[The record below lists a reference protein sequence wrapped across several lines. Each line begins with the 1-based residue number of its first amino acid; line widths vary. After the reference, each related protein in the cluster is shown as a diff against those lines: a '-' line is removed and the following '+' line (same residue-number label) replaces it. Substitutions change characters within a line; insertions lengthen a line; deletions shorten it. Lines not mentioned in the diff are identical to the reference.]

1 MMRHAALGA
10 LTALTLALMSGCDR
24 PQGEL
29 DKGATAERPPMAE
42 FVSVIDSDA
51 SGYYL
56 PVADGGEGGWVF
68 HHLFLGQKADFEAW
82 EEGQRSG
89 TFAPVMIEFEN
100 TASPMVQTEL
110 GESRSGRDRVLPTH
124 YRVTNRRV
132 EFEGRSAGL
141 GVVRFEGDLDPGALA
156 ESKRNLGSE
165 DAVLNGTLT
174 VGDQVRRVSLR
185 WWAGD

>member
-1 MMRHAALGA
+1 MMRHAALC
-10 LTALTLALMSGCDR
+10 ALMMLGVALLAGCDR
-24 PQGEL
+24 PEGERN
-29 DKGATAERPPMAE
+29 KGVAAERPLASE
-42 FVSVIDSDA
+42 FVSVIDADP

-56 PVADGGEGGWVF
+56 PVADSDGGGWVF
-68 HHLFLGQKADFEAW
+68 HHLFLGQKPEFDAW
-82 EEGQRSG
+82 EAGQRST

-110 GESRSGRDRVLPTH
+110 GESRSGRDRVLPTR
-124 YRVTNRRV
+124 YRVSNRKV

-141 GVVRFEGDLDPGALA
+141 GVVRFEGDLDPAALA

-165 DAVLNGTLT
+165 DAVLTGTLT
-174 VGDQVRRVSLR
+174 VGDQARRVSLR

>member
-1 MMRHAALGA
+1 MMRHTALGA
-10 LTALTLALMSGCDR
+10 LTALTVALMSGC
-24 PQGEL
+24 
-29 DKGATAERPPMAE
+29 ERPPGERDAGVTSERPAASE
-42 FVSVIDSDA
+42 FVSAIDSDQ

-68 HHLFLGQKADFEAW
+68 HHLFLGQKPDFEAW
-82 EEGQRSG
+82 EAGQRSG

-100 TASPMVQTEL
+100 AASPMFQTEL
-110 GESRSGRDRVLPTH
+110 GESRSGRDRVLPTR
-124 YRVTNRRV
+124 YRVTNRKV

-141 GVVRFEGDLDPGALA
+141 GIVRFEGDLDPGALA

-165 DAVLNGTLT
+165 DAVLTGTLT

>member
-1 MMRHAALGA
+1 MRRYL
-10 LTALTLALMSGCDR
+10 LTVGVLALLAGCDQT
-24 PQGEL
+24 QGER
-29 DKGATAERPPMAE
+29 DKGAAAERPPTAE
-42 FVSVIDSDA
+42 FVSVLDGDS

-56 PVADGGEGGWVF
+56 PTAEGGEGGWVF
-68 HHLFLGQKADFEAW
+68 HHMFLGQKPEFEAW
-82 EEGQRSG
+82 EAGQRSG

-110 GESRSGRDRVLPTH
+110 GESRSGRDRVLPTR

-141 GVVRFEGDLDPGALA
+141 GIVRFEGDLDPGALA

-165 DAVLNGTLT
+165 DAVLTGTLT